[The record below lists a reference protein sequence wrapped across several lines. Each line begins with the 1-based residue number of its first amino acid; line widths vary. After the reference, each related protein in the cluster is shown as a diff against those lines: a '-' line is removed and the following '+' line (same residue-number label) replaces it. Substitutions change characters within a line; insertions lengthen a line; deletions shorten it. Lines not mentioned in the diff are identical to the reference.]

1 MGVTIRKAGLADLGL
16 LMDWR
21 MRVLAEV
28 FADSRDVDWEA
39 LRGRNEDY
47 YHQHL
52 ADGSHSALFAIDDTG
67 AIVGCGGICYQAEMP
82 SPDNPSGTC
91 GYLMNVFAT
100 PEARGRGVGHAIVRA
115 LIGDAR
121 VRGTGKVY
129 LESSEMARRLYQG
142 MGFAPMRDYYK
153 L

>member
-16 LMDWR
+16 LMEWR

-28 FADSRDVDWEA
+28 FADSEDVDWGA
-39 LRGRNEDY
+39 LRGSNEAY
-47 YHQHL
+47 YRRHL
-52 ADGSHSALFAIDDTG
+52 ADGSHTALFATDDTG
-67 AIVGCGGICYQAEMP
+67 AILGCGGICYQAEMP

-91 GYLMNVFAT
+91 GYLMNVFAA
-100 PEARGRGVGHAIVRA
+100 PEARGRGVGHAIVQA
-115 LIGDAR
+115 LVADAR
-121 VRGTGKVY
+121 GRGTGKVY
-129 LESSEMARRLYQG
+129 LESSEMARGLYQS